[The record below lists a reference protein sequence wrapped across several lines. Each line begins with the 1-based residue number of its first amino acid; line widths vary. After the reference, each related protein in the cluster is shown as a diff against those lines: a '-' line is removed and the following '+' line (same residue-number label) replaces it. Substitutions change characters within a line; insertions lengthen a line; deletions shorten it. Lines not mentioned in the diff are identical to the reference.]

1 MSRIHEALK
10 RAAQEN
16 AKRTT
21 LEPQATIIEEV
32 ESAGRSV
39 EDAVKPKAEE
49 NRKVSEQPVVPVVPP
64 RPVLRHAP
72 VQSFDEILK
81 NCSHP
86 TWNLDPRINVFS
98 ETTLDKGSAERFR
111 TLRSRLTQI
120 ASSRKLNRIL
130 ITSSLPVEGKTFVA
144 LNLAQSMARQV
155 NRRVLLIDADLR
167 APRVHIAM
175 GAPSTPGLTEYLQGD
190 TDELGIIQQ
199 GQEGNLCM
207 IPCGM
212 EAPNPSELLSNER
225 LVKLFDWASNWFDW
239 VLIDSPPTL
248 PVHDASALAD
258 HCDGVLFIVRAGK
271 TDYELAEKAVSEFRK
286 KNLLGVVLNGVEKG
300 EIYSDYYYDY
310 DSSKS
315 DRVE

>member
-16 AKRTT
+16 TKRGS
-21 LEPQATIIEEV
+21 LEPEKAIFEEV
-32 ESAGRSV
+32 ENVGRNV
-39 EDAVKPKAEE
+39 AEPVRKIEPAVAPA
-49 NRKVSEQPVVPVVPP
+49 PP
-64 RPVLRHAP
+64 AFRHAP
-72 VQSFDEILK
+72 AQSYEEILR

-86 TWNLDPRINVFS
+86 QWNLDPRMNVFS
-98 ETTLDKGSAERFR
+98 GTTLDKGSAERFR

-130 ITSSLPVEGKTFVA
+130 VTSSLPVEGKTFVT
-144 LNLAQSMARQV
+144 LNLGQSMARQV

-167 APRVHIAM
+167 APRLHVAM
-175 GAPSTPGLTEYLQGD
+175 GAPSTPGLTEYLRD
-190 TDELGIIQQ
+190 ETDELGVIQQ
-199 GQEGNLCM
+199 GQDGNLCM
-207 IPCGM
+207 IPCGA
-212 EAPNPSELLSNER
+212 EPQNPSELLLNER

-258 HCDGVLFIVRAGK
+258 HCDGVLFVVRAGK
-271 TDYELAEKAVSEFRK
+271 TDHELAEKAVSEFRQ

-315 DRVE
+315 DSDE